1 MRTPICDRL
10 GIEYPIFAFTP
21 SEHVAAAVSRA
32 GGLGVL
38 GCVRFNE
45 ADELDAV
52 LSWMDENTGG
62 EKVYPEEVE
71 SAMKQHP
78 GVYDVLVVGVPDE
91 TYGSAVAAVVQPRDG
106 HVIELEEVRTF
117 LRPLLSGY
125 KLPRHLR
132 IVAEM
137 PRTATG
143 KANYPAATEIAM
155 EREHA

>member
-1 MRTPICDRL
+1 VRYSVPGDFARIEEEGKVRL
-10 GIEYPIFAFTP
+10 
-21 SEHVAAAVSRA
+21 
-32 GGLGVL
+32 LGR
-38 GCVRFNE
+38 GSNCI
-45 ADELDAV
+45 
-52 LSWMDENTGG
+52 NTGG
-62 EKVYPEEVE
+62 EKVFPEEVE

-78 GVYDVLVVGVPDE
+78 GIYDVLVVGVPDE
-91 TYGSAVAAVVQPRDG
+91 TYGSAVAAVVEPREG
-106 HVIELEEVRTF
+106 HVIELEEVRAF